1 MAVDAAAKRKAVL
14 DEYRRWRGK
23 IEVSPRLDVETP
35 EDLARVYTPNVAIPC
50 KEIAQNPQ
58 ASFDLTRRGNLV
70 AVVTDGSAV
79 LGLGDIGPEAGMPVV
94 EGKAALLKSFA
105 DIDGFP
111 LCVKSQDVD
120 EIVRTI
126 ELISGSFGAIHLEDI
141 AAPRCFEIERRLR
154 ERLDI
159 PVYHDD
165 QHGTAVVVCAALKN
179 ALALTGRTLEDA
191 KIVIVGAGASGMST
205 AELLEQLGAKNII
218 LADTCGIVQTW
229 SYLVVDATEG
239 IVERSNPCELH
250 GGIADAIAGADAVI
264 GLSTA
269 GTITSQ
275 MVESMAADPVV
286 FALANPTP
294 EIMPD
299 EAKRAGAAV
308 VATGRSD
315 FPNQVNNVLAFP
327 GIFRGALDVQSTQI
341 TDEMLVAATDALA
354 ALVAPEE
361 LTRDYIVPSVFD
373 ERVVPAIAEAV
384 TGAARRTAELRA

>member
-111 LCVKSQDVD
+111 LCIKSQDVD

-154 ERLDI
+154 GRLDI

-179 ALALTGRTLEDA
+179 ALALTERTLEEA
-191 KIVIVGAGASGMST
+191 KVVIVGAGASGMST

-275 MVESMAADPVV
+275 MVESMAADPIV
-286 FALANPTP
+286 FALANPRP

-327 GIFRGALDVQSTQI
+327 GIFRGALDVQSMEI

-354 ALVAPEE
+354 ALVAPDE
-361 LTRDYIVPSVFD
+361 LSRDYIVPSVFD

-384 TGAARRTAELRA
+384 AGAARRTAELRA

>member
-239 IVERSNPCELH
+239 IVERSNPRELH

-275 MVESMAADPVV
+275 MVESMVADPVV

>member
-239 IVERSNPCELH
+239 IVERSNPRELY

-275 MVESMAADPVV
+275 MVESMVADPVV

>member
-264 GLSTA
+264 GLSMA